1 MTTGTDEDEVRP
13 LAVPSPRSIRRYTR
27 AAANRHGD
35 TTIGALLSDVYSA
48 ILMAAIGLGTAIG
61 VATTLRDSLPKVPAR
76 PHEGLLLPLPTLAAL
91 VVLALAG
98 TALSLAAR
106 LGPVGVGAAEAR
118 WWLSLPVRRRGL
130 LRPSAWRLPAT
141 AALVGGPVILVLVL
155 FAQEGMTGSA
165 AVRTLVGGVLGAG
178 AIVVLAGVAQTVG
191 VDRRVT
197 ARVGDVLLGLVPVLG
212 LAAALGARDLN
223 VGLTPSVAVLVALV
237 LVAAAGGVLLDG
249 RLERIPV
256 RDLRDSGSVAT
267 QAAGAVVSLDSRELG
282 RALADRMT
290 NVRRRRSLRFG
301 WVSSPVR
308 ALLTADLVLWWRSP
322 RHVVQIV
329 AAAAV
334 PALVA
339 AVSRLDTPFALASAY
354 LIAGYVA
361 MLATAEGAR
370 RAEMAPIIDRLLPLG
385 AREVR
390 RLRLV
395 VPGVL
400 MGVWTLA
407 VLGPIG
413 FADGDPAGWLTL
425 ALAATPVWAGA
436 AIRSA
441 YRPSPDWSGPLA
453 ATPMGAMPTGVGSVL
468 VRGPDVVLLGMVPV
482 LISIGIGRVTQTLIV
497 VQIVCAFIAVAVGSR
512 LKGFS
517 LMDLAGEDPRATGA
531 TSGTSTGG
539 KGGTSTGAKT
549 RTTTAATAGAT
560 SGTKASGTKTSG
572 TKAGGAKSGGA
583 KSGGTKAGR

>member
-1 MTTGTDEDEVRP
+1 MTTTSDLGDRRP

-35 TTIGALLSDVYSA
+35 TSIGALLSDVYSA

-76 PHEGLLLPLPTLAAL
+76 PHDGLLLPLSTLAAL

-130 LRPSAWRLPAT
+130 LRPAAWRLPAT
-141 AALVGGPVILVLVL
+141 AALVGGPVVLVLVL
-155 FAQEGMTGSA
+155 FAQEGMSGSA
-165 AVRTLVGGVLGAG
+165 AVSTLVGGLLGAG
-178 AIVVLAGVAQTVG
+178 AIVVLAGVAQTLG
-191 VDRRVT
+191 IDRRVT

-212 LAAALGARDLN
+212 LAVALGARDLAI
-223 VGLTPSVAVLVALV
+223 GLTPSVVVLVLLLV
-237 LVAAAGGVLLDG
+237 VAAVGGVLLDL

-256 RDLRDSGSVAT
+256 RELRDSGSVAT

-290 NVRRRRSLRFG
+290 SVRRRRSIRFG
-301 WVSSPVR
+301 WVSSPAR
-308 ALLTADLVLWWRSP
+308 ALLTADIVLWWRSP
-322 RHVVQIV
+322 RHVVQVV

-339 AVSRLDTPFALASAY
+339 AVSRLDTPFALATAY
-354 LIAGYVA
+354 LVAGYVA
-361 MLATAEGAR
+361 MLATAEGPR
-370 RAEMAPIIDRLLPLG
+370 RAEMAPIIDRLLPIG

-400 MGVWTLA
+400 MGLWTLA

-413 FADGDPAGWLTL
+413 WSNGDPAGWLAL
-425 ALAATPVWAGA
+425 AVAATPVWAGA

-453 ATPMGAMPTGVGSVL
+453 ATPMGALPTGVGSVL

-482 LISIGIGRVTQTLIV
+482 LISIGIGQVTQTLIV
-497 VQIVCAFIAVAVGSR
+497 VQAVCALIAVAVGSR
-512 LKGFS
+512 VKGFS
-517 LMDLAGEDPRATGA
+517 ILDMAAEDPRA
-531 TSGTSTGG
+531 
-539 KGGTSTGAKT
+539 
-549 RTTTAATAGAT
+549 AATK
-560 SGTKASGTKTSG
+560 SGTKSGTKTG
-572 TKAGGAKSGGA
+572 TTSTPKSG
-583 KSGGTKAGR
+583 R